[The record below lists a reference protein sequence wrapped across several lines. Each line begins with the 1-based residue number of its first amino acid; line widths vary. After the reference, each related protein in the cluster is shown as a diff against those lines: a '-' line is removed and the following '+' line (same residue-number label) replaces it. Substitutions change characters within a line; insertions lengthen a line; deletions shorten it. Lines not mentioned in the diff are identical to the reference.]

1 MSPSFALTNL
11 PSELTAKISAYA
23 LTPSKTAQCFF
34 REATDTKT
42 REIQE
47 AFANGHTFHA
57 DELRMKRINEELAQR
72 WYFSYRHGKTRRRKK
87 GTAREIGVRPPPGYI
102 HRDTQVLRWVD
113 DDWVDSEWIGDE

>member
-1 MSPSFALTNL
+1 MSSSFALTNL
-11 PSELTAKISAYA
+11 PSELTAKIAAYA

-57 DELRMKRINEELAQR
+57 DELRMKWINEDLTHR
-72 WYFSYRHGKTRRRKK
+72 WFFSYRKSKRRRQKR
-87 GTAREIGVRPPPGYI
+87 GTAREIGVRPPPGYVY
-102 HRDTQVLRWVD
+102 Q
-113 DDWVDSEWIGDE
+113 SEIQEDFYESVYV